1 MDAREEKKTSARLVR
16 AGMRRSGDLVG
27 APPRREVSAE
37 IVSVGHEV
45 RGHARPRSRLDAAVV
60 AAREDAAVAPAAH
73 HAAHAVAAAVPGH
86 GNGGVEWFFEWSIP
100 IVVVT
105 IKITIIFPDL
115 PNG

>member
-1 MDAREEKKTSARLVR
+1 MAQKTPSWHGTWDGGERASMDAREEKKTSARLVR

-45 RGHARPRSRLDAAVV
+45 RGHARRRSRLDAAVV

-73 HAAHAVAAAVPGH
+73 HAAHAVAAAVHSHAPC
-86 GNGGVEWFFEWSIP
+86 
-100 IVVVT
+100 T
-105 IKITIIFPDL
+105 L
-115 PNG
+115 